1 MTALL
6 LDPLADPRW
15 ARLAAAAPA
24 ATVFHQPGWIELLRR
39 SYGYP
44 VAAAGVAGPDGEL
57 VAGLPVAGVA
67 SRLTGRRLVALP
79 FSDACAPL
87 LAPGAPPG
95 ALASLAASLDGLRR
109 QRGVPLHVCA
119 PFPELA
125 PPAVR
130 FLSHTVDL
138 TGGADAATAR
148 LASRARRHARKA
160 EKLGVTVARRAD
172 RGALEAFY
180 ALHLLT
186 RRRLGVPTQPKRFIL
201 GLEPLLGAGRGFVA
215 LAEVEGRPAAAAVFL
230 RGGSTLTYKYGAS
243 DQRFLSTRPNN
254 LIFARAIR
262 WACEDGLATLD
273 LGRTDLG
280 QDGLADF
287 KRSLGAVEQP
297 LAYTYAGAE
306 PPSAGESRLEASLG
320 ELIRRSPPLVGRAIG
335 EALYRHVG

>member
-1 MTALL
+1 VTALL
-6 LDPLADPRW
+6 LDPLADARW
-15 ARLAAAAPA
+15 ARLAESAPA

-39 SYGYP
+39 SYRYP
-44 VAAAGVAGPDGEL
+44 VAAAGLAGPDGEL
-57 VAGLPVAGVA
+57 VAGLPVAAVA

-79 FSDACAPL
+79 FSDACPPL
-87 LAPGAPPG
+87 LAPGAPPE
-95 ALASLAASLDGLRR
+95 ALASLAAALDRLRR
-109 QRGVPLHVCA
+109 DRGLPLHVCA

-125 PPAVR
+125 PPTVR
-130 FLSHTVDL
+130 FLSHAIDL
-138 TGGADAATAR
+138 AGGADAAATR

-160 EKLGVTVARRAD
+160 EKLGVEVARRAD
-172 RGALEAFY
+172 RGALETFFG
-180 ALHLLT
+180 LHLLT

-201 GLEPLLGAGRGFVA
+201 GLEPLLGDGRGFVA
-215 LAEVEGRPAAAAVFL
+215 VAELDGRPAAAAVFL
-230 RGGSTLTYKYGAS
+230 RGGATLTYKYGAS
-243 DQRFLSTRPNN
+243 DQDLLHARPNN

-262 WACEDGLATLD
+262 WAAEDGLSTLD

-306 PPSAGESRLEASLG
+306 APSAGSSRLETAL
-320 ELIRRSPPLVGRAIG
+320 EDVIRRSPPLVGRAIG